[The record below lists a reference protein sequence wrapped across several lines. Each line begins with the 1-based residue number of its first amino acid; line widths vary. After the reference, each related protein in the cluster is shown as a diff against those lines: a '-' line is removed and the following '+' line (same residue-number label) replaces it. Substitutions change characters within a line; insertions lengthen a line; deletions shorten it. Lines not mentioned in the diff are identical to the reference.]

1 MDSEQYLSTYDSQVL
16 RYIEGYSIFN
26 DKYDKLEQFL
36 NTEDTENF
44 EQSTQF
50 ILLYDDNNKIVYS
63 KDLKIIP
70 TKDDQLIF
78 DINIIKYLYY
88 AYKIRANKKVGSR
101 TKFEKLKHEKL
112 KNIVDL
118 NPNIAIIILDI
129 PSKPATKAKEL
140 HNILKYYLDA
150 ENDSKKS
157 LFNLQN
163 FQLFSVLSVA
173 IIITTTLKVVNIM
186 PIQVVNEAEIILAL
200 KMIVAVFSPFICL
213 YFILIALMMIPYF
226 ADFKHM
232 KFFLLSVIYK
242 PFKKI
247 FVFGVLVIT
256 SLNILGDI
264 YPNKKI
270 KNLTDTITLP
280 FSTRTANWY
289 LKNKVSLVYDKN
301 IQKPILLL
309 GVKDGLYYYDDE
321 FANCKLQQKI
331 KDLNLTKNLSSKEIE
346 EKTRSTIKNL
356 LLHIDTNSSETYRE
370 YNWKV
375 ASIKDMQFD
384 YNITLI
390 NESILQCNDEN
401 KTK

>member
-1 MDSEQYLSTYDSQVL
+1 MDSEQYLSTYDL
-16 RYIEGYSIFN
+16 RVIEYIKQYSIFN

-36 NTEDTENF
+36 NLTDTENF

-50 ILLYDDNNKIVYS
+50 ILLYDGNNKIVYS

-78 DINIIKYLYY
+78 EINIIKFLYH

-101 TKFEKLKHEKL
+101 TKFEKLKNEKL
-112 KNIVDL
+112 KNLVDL

-150 ENDSKKS
+150 ESDSKKS

-173 IIITTTLKVVNIM
+173 IIISTTLKVVNIM
-186 PIQVVNEAEIILAL
+186 PIQIVNETEIILAL
-200 KMIVAVFSPFICL
+200 KMIVAVFSPLIFF
-213 YFILIALMMIPYF
+213 YFILITALMIPYL

-242 PFKKI
+242 PFKKV

-264 YPNKKI
+264 YPNTNISKI
-270 KNLTDTITLP
+270 TDTITLP
-280 FSTRTANWY
+280 FSKRTANWY
-289 LKNKVSLVYDKN
+289 LRNKVSLVYDKN

-331 KDLNLTKNLSSKEIE
+331 KDLNLTIDSKSKELE
-346 EKTRSTIKNL
+346 EKKRSTIKNL
-356 LLHIDTNSSETYRE
+356 LLHIDTNSSEIYRE

-375 ASIKDMQFD
+375 ASVRDMRFD
-384 YNITLI
+384 YNTTLI
-390 NESILQCNDEN
+390 NESILKCDDTNL
-401 KTK
+401 TK